1 MDKDLLT
8 EIRYY
13 SDYFGINGEAIVLYA
28 GEADEEI
35 LSRSKAMK
43 VHLLDKTYLKNDT
56 ELALVIDEIA
66 KGQ

>member
-1 MDKDLLT
+1 M
-8 EIRYY
+8 
-13 SDYFGINGEAIVLYA
+13 LYA
-28 GEADEEI
+28 GKADEEI

-66 KGQ
+66 RGQR